1 MQCPCTISA
10 SHNLCVSYY
19 LNLHCASYIDHG
31 RSEDDSPKTVS
42 YQLNTILFTEWK
54 FLLKINKLRLG
65 FLEMQVKTS
74 NMKKNQLFQ
83 FSWHHCQAWVYAWPF
98 NLGILKCFQN
108 KSQQHKWMR
117 MNFGCGRYFPEV
129 TTFSCTKVDPLM
141 ESSKYFNKSN

>member
-10 SHNLCVSYY
+10 SHNLCISYY

-74 NMKKNQLFQ
+74 NMKKNQLFFVLMTSLSSLGVCLTFQ
-83 FSWHHCQAWVYAWPF
+83 SWNFEMFS
-98 NLGILKCFQN
+98 
-108 KSQQHKWMR
+108 
-117 MNFGCGRYFPEV
+117 E
-129 TTFSCTKVDPLM
+129 
-141 ESSKYFNKSN
+141 

>member
-19 LNLHCASYIDHG
+19 LNLHCASYVDHG

-83 FSWHHCQAWVYAWPF
+83 CSHDIIVKLGCMFDLSILEFWNVSRIKVSNINEWEWILGVGDIFLKWP
-98 NLGILKCFQN
+98 L
-108 KSQQHKWMR
+108 
-117 MNFGCGRYFPEV
+117 FPALRLV
-129 TTFSCTKVDPLM
+129 P
-141 ESSKYFNKSN
+141 

>member
-1 MQCPCTISA
+1 MESTSYCDQPHEEYHINGFGTISMQCPCTISA

-74 NMKKNQLFQ
+74 NMKKNQLF
-83 FSWHHCQAWVYAWPF
+83 
-98 NLGILKCFQN
+98 
-108 KSQQHKWMR
+108 
-117 MNFGCGRYFPEV
+117 
-129 TTFSCTKVDPLM
+129 
-141 ESSKYFNKSN
+141 